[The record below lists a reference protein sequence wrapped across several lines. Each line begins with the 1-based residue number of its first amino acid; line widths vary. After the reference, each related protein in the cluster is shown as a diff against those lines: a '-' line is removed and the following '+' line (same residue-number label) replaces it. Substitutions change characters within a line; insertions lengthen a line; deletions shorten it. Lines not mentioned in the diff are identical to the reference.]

1 MDRRGAR
8 GRSRVRPVSAP
19 RWAGE
24 RSCTRERATALVEA
38 AFPALRGLPVVPLA
52 QGWDN
57 TVYVVDSRWVFRFPR
72 RAVALPGF
80 RREVAVLPRLAPL
93 MPLPVPVPELVA
105 VDDDPAD
112 PWPFAGAR
120 LLPGQELAGTGLP
133 DAART
138 AAARAAGSFLR
149 ALHDG
154 RTRAAVDVELPV
166 DPMRRGEPRAR
177 MDDTRDQLRRL
188 SAEGIWAGDPAVEAL
203 LRSAEGLGAPAGD
216 PVLVHGDLHVRHL
229 LLDQDGNAAGVID
242 WGDVCLADPAVDLAL
257 AFTAFAGPARAAF
270 LRAYGEV
277 DAERELRARALGVRL
292 SGFLVAY
299 AAAVGSWALLAEAL
313 AGLRRAVDR
322 PLCAGRS

>member
-1 MDRRGAR
+1 M
-8 GRSRVRPVSAP
+8 SAP

-24 RSCTRERATALVEA
+24 RPCTRERATALVAA

-57 TVYVVDSRWVFRFPR
+57 TVYVVGERWAFRFPR
-72 RAVALPGF
+72 RAVALAGF
-80 RREVAVLPRLAPL
+80 RRELAVVPQLAPL
-93 MPLPVPVPELVA
+93 VPLPVPVPELVA
-105 VDDDPAD
+105 VDDHPAD

-120 LLPGQELAGTGLP
+120 LLPGQELAEAGLP

-138 AAARAAGSFLR
+138 AAARAVGGFLR
-149 ALHDG
+149 VLHDG

-177 MDDTRDQLRRL
+177 MDDTREQLRRL
-188 SAEGIWAGDPAVEAL
+188 VADGIWTGDPAIEAL
-203 LRSAEGLGAPAGD
+203 LRSAERLSTPAGA

-229 LLDQDGNAAGVID
+229 LLDEEGSAAGVID
-242 WGDVCLADPAVDLAL
+242 WGDLCLADPAVDLAL
-257 AFTAFAGPARAAF
+257 AYTAFAGPVRVAF

-292 SGFLVAY
+292 SGFLAAY
-299 AAAVGSWALLAEAL
+299 AAAVDRPALLAEAL
-313 AGLRRAVDR
+313 AGLRRAADR
-322 PLCAGRS
+322 PSRAGGS